1 MESLS
6 LTSRQA
12 VYDCFRQWG
21 YAVTPVKFALDD
33 DVPASARR
41 NIEALYL
48 VASHSQ
54 PDQGETFQVF
64 LAELADVP
72 RLRRTDVRPLA
83 EHFLRHYPQG
93 DYLFIFALKQADT
106 YQTLAWL
113 SPRRVRADHTRLR
126 LLLLDPQALTRTD
139 RDILRALRLPPQA
152 TPAQIIALHQ
162 AAFSV
167 EAVTDQFYAEYQQA
181 FERLKRELTVSQR
194 LAPHFT
200 LPARHAVAQRL
211 LSRLLFLCFVQ
222 KKYWLNQRPDYLFD
236 LFDHAS
242 AQAEDFYDT
251 YLHPLFFFGL
261 NRRAAD
267 TPAEVRARIGW
278 VPFLNGGLF
287 EMVEPWDEP
296 GVLKVS
302 NAVLADLLGPEGL
315 LRRYNFTVAESTPDF
330 QEVAVDPEMLGKVFE
345 SIVLQ
350 SDSVEDFNAPNR
362 RKATGSYYTPR
373 IVVRF
378 MVHEA
383 LSQYLAGTL
392 AAARPPAT
400 PAQALETLRALL
412 ALDAS
417 DGLDEATW
425 QTLRVLLTPAEA
437 EALLA
442 RLATLTACDPA
453 VGSGAFALGLL
464 QELVNLHLLCAARAG
479 GKDPRQTESQDFVFA
494 LKRRYIQQTIYGV
507 DLQAQAVEI
516 CKLRLWLSL
525 VVDYE
530 LSVDARQA
538 TPRAFQ
544 EALARVEPLPNLMF
558 KIRQG
563 DALLDQL
570 HGVNFRLEHLPET
583 NSTLTTYRNKLQEA
597 QLKYFTAQKPEIKRN
612 LRRAALEARL
622 KYTEHVLN
630 WLKGQVTAVQGEIFG
645 ETAQTAANR
654 KRAATELARLA
665 AAQTELTRQKRRLQ
679 PLFSKTNLEPADEAV
694 MAEVETGEDGVLTFA
709 WLLAFPE
716 IFAPGPPKTANPG
729 FDLVLGNPPFVTARN
744 PEKRELYRDR
754 WKETAYLKYQLVA
767 PFFQRAFGLLK
778 RGGYL
783 GFIVSN
789 AFAKREFGR
798 PLVEDFFPT
807 VELEKVVDCSGLM
820 FPGHGTP
827 TCIVFGR
834 RGAQSALHTHQ
845 ALPNRRVRVAAILP
859 GGGDLRTAPED
870 SPLWL
875 TLHSRHD
882 HPGYADERVVVA
894 DRPATDMAQWPW
906 NFDSTAE
913 TTKAVLKSEQS
924 LGDVSNSV
932 GPSTLTRTDEV
943 FIQPPD
949 LYRRL
954 GLTDFRFIRPLV
966 AGDNLRDWTVEDV
979 EYAIF
984 PYQDDYKLAD
994 LSDMGPLLSF
1004 MSSYREQLE
1013 ETVVFGKPKR
1023 ETNRA
1028 WYEYTDPYPN
1038 KNIAPESLAFPEI
1051 ATHAHFF
1058 FNFRRCLFPQTAPV
1072 IKLHASASADDH
1084 HLLAGL
1090 LNSSAALFYLK
1101 LICFSKRE
1109 AEVGESGTYFVYAG
1123 GKVQQLP
1130 LPAGDWAALRHLGG
1144 WGARLTA
1151 LSRACWEHGQQLPAL
1166 AYKKLFERPG
1176 QAYHAWNSALPGWVA
1191 PAPLAEAAPLPER
1204 WAAYRTERERL
1215 RQAMIGLQ
1223 EEMDWLAYH
1232 AYGLIND
1239 PALLLAPEAGWP
1251 APLALGERPF
1261 ELLRANAP
1269 VPAHFGLAQQ
1279 AVWRARLAAIQT
1291 NEHLRR
1297 LEQPV
1302 YKRRW
1307 YRKVDDAQ
1315 ELRQAV
1321 EWCVLEHAEWWL
1333 EHRAGRTPV
1342 AVADLAAALLTQPGV
1357 AALAGLPGYETWATP
1372 AGLAKELAG
1381 LMREASVPA
1390 GLPAAVPWEQLAA
1403 QGHDIPK
1410 RAQRIRGKLNVP
1422 RERFH
1427 EHGKGEYTWAGRR

>member
-1 MESLS
+1 MNAFS
-6 LTSRQA
+6 LTSRSAVFDFLRQA
-12 VYDCFRQWG
+12 G
-21 YAVTPVKFALDD
+21 YAVNPVTWSLDE
-33 DVPASARR
+33 VPPSARHGVTQLWLAADHR
-41 NIEALYL
+41 QHDDPT
-48 VASHSQ
+48 V
-54 PDQGETFQVF
+54 FQVF
-64 LAELADVP
+64 LAELADLP
-72 RLRRTDVRPLA
+72 RLRRTDLRPLA

-93 DYLFIFALKQADT
+93 DYLFIFALRHGQDYRA
-106 YQTLAWL
+106 LAWL

-126 LLLLDPQALTRTD
+126 LLLLDPHALTRTD
-139 RDILRALRLPPQA
+139 RDILRALHLPPQA
-152 TPAQIIALHQ
+152 APSAIAAQHQ
-162 AAFSV
+162 QAFSV
-167 EAVTDQFYAEYQQA
+167 EAVTDQFYAAYQHA
-181 FERLKRELTVSQR
+181 FERLKTELEVSQP
-194 LAPHFT
+194 LARQFSG
-200 LPARHAVAQRL
+200 PARHACAQRL

-236 LFDHAS
+236 LFDRAT
-242 AQAEDFYDT
+242 ANGENCYAR
-251 YLHPLFFFGL
+251 YLHPLFFSGL
-261 NRRAAD
+261 NKRLED
-267 TPAEVRARIGW
+267 TPTDVRARIGW

-287 EMVEPWDEP
+287 EMVEPWDERDA
-296 GVLKVS
+296 LTLS
-302 NAVLADLLGPEGL
+302 NAMLADLLGPEGL

-383 LSQYLAGTL
+383 LAQYLAGTL
-392 AAARPPAT
+392 AALRPTAT
-400 PAQALETLRALL
+400 PTQAAEALRALL

-425 QTLRVLLTPAEA
+425 ETLKALLTPAEA
-437 EALLA
+437 EALLK
-442 RLATLTACDPA
+442 RLETLTACDPA

-479 GKDPRQTESQDFVFA
+479 NKDPRATEKQGFVFD
-494 LKRRYIQQTIYGV
+494 LKRRYIQQAIYGV

-530 LSVDARQA
+530 LSVDPRQA
-538 TPRAFQ
+538 TPHSFR

-570 HGVNFRLEHLPET
+570 HGVTFRLDNLPET
-583 NSTLTTYRNKLQEA
+583 NATLTKLRHKLQEA
-597 QLKYFTAQKPEIKRN
+597 QLSYFNAQKPDIKRN

-622 KYTEHVLN
+622 KYTAQVLD
-630 WLKGQVTAVQGEIFG
+630 WLEDRVGVQGELW
-645 ETAQTAANR
+645 EASAKTAAER
-654 KRAATELARLA
+654 QRAQAELARLA
-665 AAQTELTRQKRRLQ
+665 AARRELARLEGRLR
-679 PLFSKTNLEPADEAV
+679 PLFSKTRLDPADEAV
-694 MAEVETGEDGVLTFA
+694 LAEVETGEEGALTFA
-709 WLLAFPE
+709 WPLAFPE
-716 IFAPGPPKTANPG
+716 IFSPGPAKTANPG
-729 FDLVLGNPPFVTARN
+729 FDLILGNPPFVTARN
-744 PEKRELYRDR
+744 PEKRELYRER

-767 PFFQRAFGLLK
+767 PFFQRSFGLLK

-798 PLVEDFFPT
+798 PLVENFFPT
-807 VELEKVVDCSGLM
+807 VALEKVVDCSGLM

-827 TCIVFGR
+827 TCMVFGR
-834 RGAQSALHTHQ
+834 RPATPGAARAT
-845 ALPNRRVRVAAILP
+845 APVRVAAILP

-882 HPGYADERVVVA
+882 QPGYADARVVVA
-894 DRPATDMAQWPW
+894 DRPAQAMAKWPW

-913 TTKAVLKSEQS
+913 TTRAILENQ
-924 LGDVSNSV
+924 
-932 GPSTLTRTDEV
+932 PTRLES
-943 FIQPPD
+943 FIQGEVGVCTMTNADEIFPMTAD
-949 LYRRL
+949 EARRL
-954 GLTDFRFIRPLV
+954 AIPTSLLRVFQEGDSIRDWVMDSDLLILTPYNNQSKILPEAKLGAALKYLKPYREFLANRLSFGNKTFQDLGRPFYSFERMNANKYANTRFI
-966 AGDNLRDWTVEDV
+966 A
-979 EYAIF
+979 
-984 PYQDDYKLAD
+984 
-994 LSDMGPLLSF
+994 
-1004 MSSYREQLE
+1004 
-1013 ETVVFGKPKR
+1013 FG
-1023 ETNRA
+1023 
-1028 WYEYTDPYPN
+1028 
-1038 KNIAPESLAFPEI
+1038 EI
-1051 ATHAHFF
+1051 ATHTHFVF
-1058 FNFRRCLFPQTAPV
+1058 YDQMRVYKQTCQT
-1072 IKLHASASADDH
+1072 IKIPSASADDH

-1130 LPAGDWAALRHLGG
+1130 LPAGDWPALRHLGG
-1144 WGARLTA
+1144 WGARVTA
-1151 LSRACWEHGQQLPAL
+1151 LARACWEHGQRLPAL
-1166 AYKKLFERPG
+1166 AYKKLFEHPG

-1191 PAPLAEAAPLPER
+1191 PAPLAVGAPVAAR
-1204 WAAYRTERERL
+1204 WAAYRAERERL

-1223 EEMDWLAYH
+1223 EELDWLAYH
-1232 AYGLIND
+1232 AYGLLTD
-1239 PALLLAPEAGWP
+1239 PALLLPAHAPLP

-1261 ELLRANAP
+1261 ELLRAGQAI
-1269 VPAHFGLAQQ
+1269 PAHFDESRRALWQ
-1279 AVWRARLAAIQT
+1279 ARLAAIQA

-1307 YRKVDDAQ
+1307 YRKVDDAH
-1315 ELRQAV
+1315 ELEQAV
-1321 EWCVLEHAEWWL
+1321 AWHLLEQAEWWL
-1333 EHRAGRTPV
+1333 EHHGGRAPV
-1342 AVADLAAALLTQPGV
+1342 GVAHVAEALLANPTVAELADLPGHAA
-1357 AALAGLPGYETWATP
+1357 WASVT
-1372 AGLAKELAG
+1372 GLAKDLAG

-1403 QGHDIPK
+1403 HGHEVPK

-1427 EHGKGEYTWAGRR
+1427 EHGKGEFTWAGRR